1 MCEHERL
8 DSDVGTT
15 AGELH
20 CAEPSVDVMVETTTE
35 PGGRHPY
42 MNPYVVLG
50 TAILAEVIGTTSLK
64 LSQGFSR
71 PLPSLGVLVGYGA
84 AFYFLSIALE
94 DLPVGVVYGTWAALG
109 IVAIAA
115 IGVVAFDEPV
125 DIAGI
130 VGIGLIIAG
139 VYCLNVVSGMSAH

>member
-1 MCEHERL
+1 
-8 DSDVGTT
+8 
-15 AGELH
+15 
-20 CAEPSVDVMVETTTE
+20 
-35 PGGRHPY
+35 

-84 AFYFLSIALE
+84 AFYFLSLALE
-94 DLPVGVVYGTWAALG
+94 DLPVGVVYGTWAAIG

-125 DIAGI
+125 DLAGV
-130 VGIGLIIAG
+130 VGLGLIVVG

>member
-1 MCEHERL
+1 
-8 DSDVGTT
+8 
-15 AGELH
+15 
-20 CAEPSVDVMVETTTE
+20 
-35 PGGRHPY
+35 

-84 AFYFLSIALE
+84 AFYFLSLALE

-109 IVAIAA
+109 IVAIAT

-125 DIAGI
+125 DLAGI
-130 VGIGLIIAG
+130 VGIGLIIVG

>member
-1 MCEHERL
+1 
-8 DSDVGTT
+8 
-15 AGELH
+15 
-20 CAEPSVDVMVETTTE
+20 
-35 PGGRHPY
+35 

-94 DLPVGVVYGTWAALG
+94 DLPVGVVYGTWAAIG

-115 IGVVAFDEPV
+115 IGVVAFDESV
-125 DIAGI
+125 DTAGI
-130 VGIGLIIAG
+130 VGLGLIVVG
-139 VYCLNVVSGMSAH
+139 VYCLNVVSGMSSH

>member
-1 MCEHERL
+1 
-8 DSDVGTT
+8 
-15 AGELH
+15 
-20 CAEPSVDVMVETTTE
+20 
-35 PGGRHPY
+35 

-64 LSQGFSR
+64 LSQRFSR

-84 AFYFLSIALE
+84 AFYFLSLALE

-125 DIAGI
+125 DLAGI
-130 VGIGLIIAG
+130 VGIGLIIVG

>member
-1 MCEHERL
+1 
-8 DSDVGTT
+8 
-15 AGELH
+15 
-20 CAEPSVDVMVETTTE
+20 
-35 PGGRHPY
+35 

-84 AFYFLSIALE
+84 AFYFLSLALE

-125 DIAGI
+125 DIAGLVGLVLI
-130 VGIGLIIAG
+130 VAG
-139 VYCLNVVSGMSAH
+139 VYCLNVVSEMAAH

>member
-1 MCEHERL
+1 
-8 DSDVGTT
+8 
-15 AGELH
+15 
-20 CAEPSVDVMVETTTE
+20 
-35 PGGRHPY
+35 

-50 TAILAEVIGTTSLK
+50 TAILAEVVGTTSLK

-71 PLPSLGVLVGYGA
+71 SLPSLGVLVGDGA
-84 AFYFLSIALE
+84 AFYFLSLALE

-115 IGVVAFDEPV
+115 IGVVAFDERV
-125 DIAGI
+125 DIAGV
-130 VGIGLIIAG
+130 VGIGLLLAG

>member
-1 MCEHERL
+1 
-8 DSDVGTT
+8 
-15 AGELH
+15 
-20 CAEPSVDVMVETTTE
+20 
-35 PGGRHPY
+35 

-71 PLPSLGVLVGYGA
+71 PLPRLGVLVGYGA
-84 AFYFLSIALE
+84 AFYFLSLALE
-94 DLPVGVVYGTWAALG
+94 DLPVGVVYGTWAAIG

-130 VGIGLIIAG
+130 VGIGLIIVG
-139 VYCLNVVSGMSAH
+139 VYCLNVVSEMSAH

>member
-1 MCEHERL
+1 
-8 DSDVGTT
+8 
-15 AGELH
+15 
-20 CAEPSVDVMVETTTE
+20 
-35 PGGRHPY
+35 

-71 PLPSLGVLVGYGA
+71 PLPSLGVLLGYGS
-84 AFYFLSIALE
+84 AFYLLSLALE
-94 DLPVGVVYGTWAALG
+94 DLPVGVVYGTWAAIG

-130 VGIGLIIAG
+130 VGIGLIIVG

>member
-1 MCEHERL
+1 
-8 DSDVGTT
+8 
-15 AGELH
+15 
-20 CAEPSVDVMVETTTE
+20 
-35 PGGRHPY
+35 

-84 AFYFLSIALE
+84 AFYFLSLALE

-109 IVAIAA
+109 IIAIAA
-115 IGVVAFDEPV
+115 IGVVAFDEPI

-130 VGIGLIIAG
+130 VGLGLIIAG

>member
-1 MCEHERL
+1 
-8 DSDVGTT
+8 
-15 AGELH
+15 
-20 CAEPSVDVMVETTTE
+20 
-35 PGGRHPY
+35 

-50 TAILAEVIGTTSLK
+50 TAILAEVVGTTSLK

-84 AFYFLSIALE
+84 AFYFLSFALE

-125 DIAGI
+125 DLAGV

>member
-1 MCEHERL
+1 
-8 DSDVGTT
+8 
-15 AGELH
+15 
-20 CAEPSVDVMVETTTE
+20 
-35 PGGRHPY
+35 

-84 AFYFLSIALE
+84 AFYFLSLALE
-94 DLPVGVVYGTWAALG
+94 DLPVGVVYGTWAAIG

-125 DIAGI
+125 DIAGL
-130 VGIGLIIAG
+130 VGLGLIVAG
-139 VYCLNVVSGMSAH
+139 VYCLNVVSEMAAH